1 MSGRRVLLVDDDA
14 TVVRFVT
21 LLLERAGF
29 EVSTAGS
36 GREGIALAQKST
48 FDAVVID
55 YEMPDLNG
63 AEALLA
69 IRKAQP
75 GIGAF
80 FSSGIVSV
88 ELEEEARRQ
97 KAVLLRKPYRVV
109 VLIEALERFLAARG

>member
-1 MSGRRVLLVDDDA
+1 MPGRRVLLVDDDA
-14 TVVRFVT
+14 TVVRFVAF
-21 LLLERAGF
+21 LLERAGF
-29 EVSTAGS
+29 QVTTAGG
-36 GREGIALAQKST
+36 GREGIALAQQSA

-80 FSSGIVSV
+80 FSSGFVSSQ
-88 ELEEEARRQ
+88 LEEEARRQ
-97 KAVLLRKPYRVV
+97 KAVLLNKPYRVV
-109 VLIEALERFLAARG
+109 VLVEALERFLSGQR